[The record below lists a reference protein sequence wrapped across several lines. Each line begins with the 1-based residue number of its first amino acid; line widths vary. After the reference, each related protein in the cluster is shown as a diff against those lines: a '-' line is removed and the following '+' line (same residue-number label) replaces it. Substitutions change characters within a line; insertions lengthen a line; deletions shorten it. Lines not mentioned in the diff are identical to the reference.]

1 MILAIKTN
9 KSPGPDG
16 FMGEFYLTVKEE
28 LMAILLKF
36 ERETERQ
43 REELIPNSFYK
54 TSITQV
60 LKPNTVTTRKEN
72 HRPISLMNID
82 AKCSTKY

>member
-1 MILAIKTN
+1 MAIKTN

-16 FMGEFYLTVKEE
+16 FTGEFYLTVKEE

-43 REELIPNSFYK
+43 RDREKNSFL
-54 TSITQV
+54 THF
-60 LKPNTVTTRKEN
+60 TRPALP
-72 HRPISLMNID
+72 R
-82 AKCSTKY
+82 Y